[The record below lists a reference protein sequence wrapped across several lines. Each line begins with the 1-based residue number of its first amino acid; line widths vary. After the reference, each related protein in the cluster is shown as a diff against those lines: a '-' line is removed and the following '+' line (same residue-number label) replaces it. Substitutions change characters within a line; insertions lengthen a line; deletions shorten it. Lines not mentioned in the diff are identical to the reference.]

1 MKTLLLLAAVSLT
14 SLSHASEPYRLDGE
28 FTYRNL
34 ELLQTRD
41 VEVVPQQRSERV
53 EELRQE
59 KYTCERALTFYRCV
73 KFIKNDQIP
82 EQIKTS
88 VLRRWETARVR
99 FTRGPGNVILTN
111 DAPSL
116 TEWDILDK
124 VRMGSQEVKKYHYYL
139 LAGEIHKIKVPFATE
154 EEWFLVHDERR
165 IAAFALPATETGKFR
180 FREFV
185 ILINLAK

>member
-1 MKTLLLLAAVSLT
+1 MKTLLIFAALSLPF
-14 SLSHASEPYRLDGE
+14 LSHGSEPYRLEGD
-28 FTYRNL
+28 FTYQNL

-41 VEVVPQQRSERV
+41 VEVVPQQQIERV
-53 EELRQE
+53 EELRQD
-59 KYTCERALTFYRCV
+59 KYTCERAMNFYRCV

-82 EQIKTS
+82 DRMKS
-88 VLRRWETARVR
+88 SLLRQWNGVKLR

-116 TEWDILDK
+116 TEWDIPDT
-124 VRMGSQEVKKYHYYL
+124 VRKGSQQVPKYHYYL
-139 LAGEIHKIKVPFATE
+139 LKDEIHKIKVPFQNE
-154 EEWFLVHDERR
+154 EEWFLVRDERN
-165 IAAFALPATETGKFR
+165 ISGFALTATETGKFR